1 MIDELFALRG
11 GTGDR
16 LLVLLHGM
24 GANADVW
31 RPMLAD
37 IERRWDGRWIA
48 PDLRGH
54 GRSIKHG
61 PFDLRTFA
69 RDVADLAAAEKAREI
84 VIAGHSFGGV
94 IAALLGSGGDLP
106 VTRVAAFSVKLDWSD
121 KDVARMHALAAR
133 PAQDFATD
141 EEAAA
146 RALAFAGLKGLA
158 GIDSPVARAG
168 VEANVGRFRTA
179 FNTQVFGGTGKDVV
193 ESMRPCRVLR
203 LATGEHDAMAPI
215 APMRALDPDAVT
227 LPGVGH
233 NAHWEDP
240 DAVWRFVLNDDTA

>member
-1 MIDELFALRG
+1 MTDRLFAQRG

-24 GANADVW
+24 GANAEVW
-31 RPMLAD
+31 QPMLASVD
-37 IERRWDGRWIA
+37 RHWDGRWIA

-54 GRSIKHG
+54 GRSIKDG
-61 PFDLRTFA
+61 PFDLHTFA
-69 RDVADLAAAEKAREI
+69 RDVADLVAGEKASEI
-84 VIAGHSFGGV
+84 VVAGHSFGGV
-94 IAALLGSGGDLP
+94 IAALLGAGEFDLP
-106 VTRVAAFSVKLDWSD
+106 VTGVAAFSVKLDWSD
-121 KDVARMHALAAR
+121 EDVARMHGLAAR
-133 PAQDFATD
+133 PAQDFATH

-158 GIDSPVARAG
+158 AIDSPVARTG
-168 VEANVGRFRTA
+168 VEANGERFRTA
-179 FNTQVFGGTGKDVV
+179 FNTQVFGGTGKDVP
-193 ESMRPCRVLR
+193 ESMRLCRTPLR
-203 LATGEHDAMAPI
+203 LATGEHDAMAPL

-240 DAVWRFVLNDDTA
+240 EAVWRFVLKG